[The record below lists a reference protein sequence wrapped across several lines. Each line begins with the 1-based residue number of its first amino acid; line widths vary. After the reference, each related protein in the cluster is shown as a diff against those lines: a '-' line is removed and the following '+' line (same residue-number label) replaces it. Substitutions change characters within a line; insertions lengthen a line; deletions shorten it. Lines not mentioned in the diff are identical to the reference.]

1 MAAADSGTPLARA
14 NSDVTEPPKIKRR
27 AKGARP
33 YFFDDPS
40 VDKVLAIVMA
50 LAGEVSVLRDRLD
63 SVVRLAERKG
73 VLSPEDLEA
82 FVPDAALRAERD
94 AWREEFLNRIL
105 RIVRVELEDI
115 ETENT
120 PEAYRKAIADAAK

>member
-1 MAAADSGTPLARA
+1 MAGGSGTPSAPA
-14 NSDVTEPPKIKRR
+14 NSAVAESPKVKRR

-63 SVVRLAERKG
+63 TVVRLAERKG
-73 VLSPEDLEA
+73 VLSADDLET
-82 FVPDAALRAERD
+82 FLPDAPLRAERD
-94 AWREEFLNRIL
+94 AWRDEFLNRIL
-105 RIVRVELEDI
+105 RIVRVELEDV
-115 ETENT
+115 ESENT
-120 PEAYRKAIADAAK
+120 PEAYRQAISEVAE